1 MDDEVKRATPEEML
15 AAVKAHAATHYEEN
29 GWDYVVECWDDAEIL
44 SVLSEEKAETI
55 ETAIAAVGE
64 IVELLDERRR
74 DVEAEI
80 F

>member
-1 MDDEVKRATPEEML
+1 VI
-15 AAVKAHAATHYEEN
+15 
-29 GWDYVVECWDDAEIL
+29 ECWDDAEIL

-55 ETAIAAVGE
+55 EAAIAAVGE
-64 IVELLDERRR
+64 TVELLDERRR